1 MFALFSNALRN
12 RKRDAVSYTGCRGW
26 GGVYYTGGFGGN
38 VLHWRN

>member
-26 GGVYYTGGFGGN
+26 GGGN